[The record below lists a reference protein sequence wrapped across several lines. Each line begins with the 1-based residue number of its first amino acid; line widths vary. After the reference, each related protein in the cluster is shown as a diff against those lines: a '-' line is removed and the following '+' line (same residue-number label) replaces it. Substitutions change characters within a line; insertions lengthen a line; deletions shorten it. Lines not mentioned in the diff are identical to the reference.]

1 MSVFISFSS
10 KDRKYVSEFILEAKK
25 KKIPVWAATKRNQ
38 SSGKDFVKLISKKI
52 DRSTGSIVLV
62 SSNSLNSDFINDIE
76 LPKILNKSQRSRGYK
91 IIPLLLDDSD
101 INDHPI
107 FSRSEFVNSKST
119 SLDSLSGRQ
128 FELKISET
136 LSEFNYVFKKLFLKY
151 LLIFSIIFI
160 GVFTIYTNTANLN
173 YSPQEKAF
181 LDAMTS
187 DEVIQNIGQG
197 NTLSEEDLII
207 LGLATCDRLE
217 RDIETF
223 IVYDFVYFNTS
234 MYLQKN
240 GVGGG
245 ELFTPY
251 NMSALINYIL
261 LNANSNLCNR
271 ITDIGMGLEKY
282 AIFQYLIT
290 EFEFKSETYQKLFI
304 DDYYKKQETI
314 YYFDIDEET
323 KLENQARDTFIEL
336 WSTGCEVFLK
346 DPDSS
351 IIFIQDIFLQEETIE
366 DQNMFLDEMQI
377 ITTIIPNVYCPEF
390 LDNALSLNTN
400 LYLLEYNF
408 DPEF

>member
-1 MSVFISFSS
+1 
-10 KDRKYVSEFILEAKK
+10 
-25 KKIPVWAATKRNQ
+25 
-38 SSGKDFVKLISKKI
+38 
-52 DRSTGSIVLV
+52 
-62 SSNSLNSDFINDIE
+62 
-76 LPKILNKSQRSRGYK
+76 
-91 IIPLLLDDSD
+91 
-101 INDHPI
+101 
-107 FSRSEFVNSKST
+107 
-119 SLDSLSGRQ
+119 
-128 FELKISET
+128 
-136 LSEFNYVFKKLFLKY
+136 
-151 LLIFSIIFI
+151 
-160 GVFTIYTNTANLN
+160 
-173 YSPQEKAF
+173 
-181 LDAMTS
+181 
-187 DEVIQNIGQG
+187 
-197 NTLSEEDLII
+197 
-207 LGLATCDRLE
+207 
-217 RDIETF
+217 
-223 IVYDFVYFNTS
+223 
-234 MYLQKN
+234 
-240 GVGGG
+240 
-245 ELFTPY
+245 
-251 NMSALINYIL
+251 MSALINYIL

-351 IIFIQDIFLQEETIE
+351 IIFIQDIFLQAETIE